1 MDSPINTR
9 PLLQQSSDSD
19 FEDDIGLDRPAENLD
34 NDVLVVTNDSKP
46 LFKTREPHD
55 RYVINKFIS
64 KI

>member
-1 MDSPINTR
+1 MDTAINTR

-55 RYVINKFIS
+55 R
-64 KI
+64 